1 MSKRREYLD
10 ARNKEIRQLRMDGLT
25 LREIGEKHGI
35 TREAIRLICKGI
47 PKPDL
52 KTYHEKECV
61 NCGKTF
67 TVSSDRKNNKTCSKE
82 CFAAIQKY
90 NNYKNGDW
98 TNELVE
104 FECPNCGNKFTR
116 SKKLIGIAK
125 HSYKSRGKDY
135 SEKEWYCSREC
146 NLTAIHVRRKKDAEA

>member
-10 ARNKEIRQLRMDGLT
+10 ARNKDIRQLRMDGLT
-25 LREIGEKHGI
+25 LREIGEKYGV

-52 KTYHEKECV
+52 KTYHKKECV

-90 NNYKNGDW
+90 NNYKNGNW

-104 FECPNCGNKFTR
+104 FECPNCGKKFPSHDR
-116 SKKLIGIAK
+116 CGIFL
-125 HSYKSRGKDY
+125 SPSVDCCEITL
-135 SEKEWYCSREC
+135 S
-146 NLTAIHVRRKKDAEA
+146 

>member
-1 MSKRREYLD
+1 MRV
-10 ARNKEIRQLRMDGLT
+10 DGLT

-35 TREAIRLICKGI
+35 TREGIRLICKGI

-61 NCGKTF
+61 NCGKNF
-67 TVSSDRKNNKTCSKE
+67 TVSSDRKNNKTCSKK
-82 CFAAIQKY
+82 CFAAIQKF

-98 TNELVE
+98 TSELIE
-104 FECPNCGNKFTR
+104 FECPTCGNKFTR

-125 HSYKSRGKDY
+125 HSYKSRGKDH

-146 NLTAIHVRRKKDAEA
+146 NLTAIHTRRKKDAEA

>member
-25 LREIGEKHGI
+25 LREIGEQHGV

-104 FECPNCGNKFTR
+104 FECPTCGNKFTR

-125 HSYKSRGKDY
+125 HSYKSRGKNY
-135 SEKEWYCSREC
+135 LEKEWYCSREC
-146 NLTAIHVRRKKDAEA
+146 NLTAIHARRKKDAEA